1 MSEESLCNNEF
12 TCNYKGFSYFM
23 LYVSLI
29 CFSSVS
35 FLLVT
40 AFLTAFSN
48 LLLLVKVDESKK
60 SEKRN
65 Q

>member
-1 MSEESLCNNEF
+1 
-12 TCNYKGFSYFM
+12 M

-40 AFLTAFSN
+40 AFLTAFSIYS
-48 LLLLVKVDESKK
+48 LLVKVDESKK